1 MMPVNVH
8 LCNVSPGCC
17 SLWIQNSG
25 SVIRYFFGDTK
36 RDVGNLGKVIIVC
49 QLFSRLTPKT
59 LRVVRH
65 VLDEADDLLDRV
77 RPSRHD
83 WCCGVQVHRHRLV
96 HELEE
101 YCVECVL

>member
-8 LCNVSPGCC
+8 LFRFFSGCC

-25 SVIRYFFGDTK
+25 SVIRYFGDTK
-36 RDVGNLGKVIIVC
+36 RDVGNLGKVIVC

-65 VLDEADDLLDRV
+65 VLDEADDLLDRL
-77 RPSRHD
+77 RPSWHD
-83 WCCGVQVHRHRLV
+83 WCCGVQVRRHRLV
-96 HELEE
+96 HDLEE
-101 YCVECVL
+101 NCVECVL